1 MEWNLL
7 FFINSILFG
16 IGLAMDAFSVSMANG
31 LQEPDMKPGRMCMI
45 AGVFGM
51 FQTLMPLTGWICV
64 HTVVELFSGFQK
76 LIPWIALILLLYL
89 GGRMLLEGRRGED
102 PEGTPPAI
110 GWTGLLLQGIATS
123 IDALSVGFTIA
134 EYSWLAAA
142 VEALIIGVVTFEI
155 CMVGL
160 RLGKH
165 FGTKLAGRASI
176 LGGIVLI
183 GIGLEIFIKGVFWT

>member
-1 MEWNLL
+1 MESSL
-7 FFINSILFG
+7 FHQQHSVRNRPCHGCIFRFHGERPAGTGYETGENVHDCRSVRHVSDPDAADGMDLRTHGGGTLFR
-16 IGLAMDAFSVSMANG
+16 VSEA
-31 LQEPDMKPGRMCMI
+31 D
-45 AGVFGM
+45 
-51 FQTLMPLTGWICV
+51 PLDRADSAAV
-64 HTVVELFSGFQK
+64 SRRQNASG
-76 LIPWIALILLLYL
+76 
-89 GGRMLLEGRRGED
+89 GRRGED